1 MRLKHIGADTEKQY
15 DEPEVIDEV
24 WVRID
29 GQLVKLEEAETDADA
44 QKRQ

>member
-1 MRLKHIGADTEKQY
+1 MRLKHIGTDKEKQY

-24 WVRID
+24 WVRKD

-44 QKRQ
+44 QERQ